1 MPTASTA
8 FLKLFRALPI
18 FSGLDD
24 GEIDALVQISNQTLY
39 PAGKVI
45 FNEGD
50 SGIDACIIVRG
61 SVDILLRGQSKPV
74 SRLQGGSIFGEMA
87 FLDGQPRAATA
98 VAAEPTILLSLPR
111 DGFQTIC
118 EKRPHL
124 GMVVMNNIALDL
136 SAKLRQVNVKLQSFF

>member
-1 MPTASTA
+1 MPPASTA
-8 FLKLFRALPI
+8 FLKLFRDLPV

-24 GEIDALVQISNQTLY
+24 GEIDALLQISTQNLY
-39 PAGKVI
+39 PAGKVV
-45 FNEGD
+45 FSEGD

-74 SRLQGGSIFGEMA
+74 SRLPSGNIFGEMA

-111 DGFQTIC
+111 DGFKAIC
-118 EKRPHL
+118 ATRPHL

-136 SAKLRQVNVKLQSFF
+136 SAKLRRVNVKLQSFF